1 MSSYKI
7 TLAGN
12 PNVGKST
19 IFNDLTGL
27 KQHTGNWPGKTV
39 GIAKGSYRYNNKTF
53 EIYDI
58 PGTYSLIS
66 HSKEEE
72 VARDFIVNNN
82 NLTIVVCD
90 ATCLERNLNLVL
102 QTLEITNRVIVC
114 VNLIDEAKKKKIE
127 IDLERLSKILGIP
140 VIGVSARKNIGIDK
154 LKRLID
160 DNIESEFLGFNIIY
174 DKEIED
180 AISSLNMD
188 RCAAISELRNLNI
201 ISDYEERVVSTIVKI
216 SEDIASVVVK
226 FNNKNYKERDRKIDR
241 ILTSKVTGIPI
252 MLIMLFFIFYITIF
266 LSNYPG
272 EWLFSLFDFLEKPL
286 YNILGFLP
294 NFIRD
299 MIVFGAYRTM
309 TWVISVMLPPMI
321 IFFPLFTLLEDVGY
335 LPRVAFNLDK
345 SFRKCNSCGKQA
357 LTMCMGFGCNAIG
370 VTNSR
375 IIDSER
381 ERLLSI
387 LTNSFIPCNGRFPM
401 IIALISMFLVSN
413 NNPFMAS
420 LILVLVILFSIIVT
434 LIVTKILS
442 LTLLKGKP
450 SSFTLE
456 LPPYRRPEILKT
468 IIRSV
473 FDRTFVILGKSLMV
487 ALPAGIIIYLFAN
500 INVNSISILSYITN
514 FLDGFSQFFGL
525 DGVILTS
532 FILGLPANEIVI
544 PIMMMGYSNL
554 SVMTDYASLDV
565 LKNIFVTNGWTNITC
580 ICVIIF
586 SLLHFPC
593 ATTLISIYKET
604 GSKKW
609 VMFSIL
615 IPLCLGLFFCLLVNL
630 FSHVW

>member
-1 MSSYKI
+1 MDSYKI

-19 IFNDLTGL
+19 IFNNLTGL

-39 GIAKGSYRYNNKTF
+39 GIAKGSYKYNGKIF
-53 EIYDI
+53 DIYDI

-72 VARDFIVNNN
+72 VARDFIIEND

-114 VNLIDEAKKKKIE
+114 VNLIDEAKKKKIN
-127 IDLERLSKILGIP
+127 INLKRLSDILKVP
-140 VIGVSARKNIGIDK
+140 VIGVSARKNIGIDD
-154 LKRLID
+154 L
-160 DNIESEFLGFNIIY
+160 
-174 DKEIED
+174 KEI
-180 AISSLNMD
+180 ISNNIDNKFDSFKITYDDDIEYELSKINGSRSYSLKKLQ
-188 RCAAISELRNLNI
+188 CLNI
-201 ISDYEERVVSTIVKI
+201 IDNYEERIVSTIVKI
-216 SEDIASVVVK
+216 SEDIANAVVTY
-226 FNNKNYKERDRKIDR
+226 NNKNYRNFDRKVDK
-241 ILTSKVTGIPI
+241 ILTNKITGIPI
-252 MLIMLFFIFYITIF
+252 MLIMLFFIFYLTIY

-272 EWLFSLFDFLEKPL
+272 ELLFNLFGYLESPL
-286 YNILGFLP
+286 YSILGFLP
-294 NFIRD
+294 DFIRN
-299 MIVFGAYRTM
+299 MIVYGAYRTL

-345 SFRKCNSCGKQA
+345 SFRKCNSCGKQS

-370 VTNSR
+370 VTNAR

-381 ERLLSI
+381 ERLLAI
-387 LTNSFIPCNGRFPM
+387 LTNCFIPCNGRFPM
-401 IIALISMFLVSN
+401 IISLITIFLVRDQ
-413 NNPFMAS
+413 NPFIAS

-434 LIVTKILS
+434 LIITKILS
-442 LTLLKGKP
+442 HTLLKGSP

-456 LPPYRRPEILKT
+456 LPPYRKPEILKT
-468 IIRSV
+468 IIRSI
-473 FDRTFVILGKSLMV
+473 FDRTLVVLGRSLLV

-500 INVNSISILSYITN
+500 ISINNITILSRITM
-514 FLDGFSQFFGL
+514 FLDSFARIFGL

-532 FILGLPANEIVI
+532 FILGFPANEIVI
-544 PIMMMGYSNL
+544 PIMLMGYSNL
-554 SVMTDYASLDV
+554 SIMTDYASLDI
-565 LKNIFVTNGWTNITC
+565 LKNIFVLNGWTNITC
-580 ICVIIF
+580 ICVIVF

-604 GSKKW
+604 NSIKW
-609 VMFSIL
+609 TILSIL
-615 IPLCLGLFFCLLVNL
+615 IPLCLGFLFCLFIN
-630 FSHVW
+630 HIW

>member
-1 MSSYKI
+1 MENYKI

-19 IFNDLTGL
+19 IFNNLTGL

-39 GIAKGSYRYNNKTF
+39 GIAKGSYKYNGRLY

-72 VARDFIVNNN
+72 VARDFIINND

-102 QTLEITNRVIVC
+102 QTLEITNRVVVC
-114 VNLIDEAKKKKIE
+114 INLMDEAKKKM
-127 IDLERLSKILGIP
+127 IDIDIERLSNILKVP
-140 VIGVSARKNIGIDK
+140 VVGVSARKNIGIDK
-154 LKRLID
+154 LKKVIE
-160 DNIESEFLGFNIIY
+160 DNICNNFDAFKITY

-180 AISSLNMD
+180 NISKLNIERNKAIKKLK
-188 RCAAISELRNLNI
+188 ELNI
-201 ISDYEERVVSTIVKI
+201 IENFEERLVCTIVNVSENI
-216 SEDIASVVVK
+216 SNAVVTH
-226 FNNKNYKERDRKIDR
+226 NNKNYKERDKKIDR
-241 ILTSKVTGIPI
+241 ILTSKITGIPI
-252 MLIMLFFIFYITIF
+252 MLLMLFIIFYITIF
-266 LSNYPG
+266 LSNYPS
-272 EWLFSLFDFLEKPL
+272 ELLFNLFRYLETAL
-286 YNILGFLP
+286 YNILSFIP
-294 NFIRD
+294 AFIRD
-299 MIVFGAYRTM
+299 MIVYGAYRTL

-401 IIALISMFLVSN
+401 IISLITMFLVKN
-413 NNPFMAS
+413 RNPFQAS
-420 LILVLVILFSIIVT
+420 LILMLVILFSIVIT
-434 LIVTKILS
+434 LIITKILS

-456 LPPYRRPEILKT
+456 LPPYRKPEILKT
-468 IIRSV
+468 IVRSV
-473 FDRTFVILGKSLMV
+473 FDRTFVILGKSLLI
-487 ALPAGIIIYLFAN
+487 ALPAGIIIFLLSNININDITILAYINKFFDLFAK
-500 INVNSISILSYITN
+500 I
-514 FLDGFSQFFGL
+514 FGL
-525 DGVILTS
+525 DGVILSS

-544 PIMMMGYSNL
+544 PLMLMGYSNL
-554 SVMTDYASLDV
+554 SVMTDYASIDV
-565 LKNIFVTNGWTNITC
+565 LKNIFITNGWTNITC

-604 GSKKW
+604 HSKKW
-609 VMFSIL
+609 TLLSIF
-615 IPLCLGLFFCLLVNL
+615 IPLSLGLFFCFIVNL
-630 FSHVW
+630 FN

>member
-1 MSSYKI
+1 MHEYNI

-19 IFNDLTGL
+19 IFNNLTGL

-39 GIAKGSYRYNNKTF
+39 GIAKGSYKYNDRVFN
-53 EIYDI
+53 IYDI

-72 VARDFIVNNN
+72 IASNFIKNND

-114 VNLIDEAKKKKIE
+114 INLMDEADKKNIE
-127 IDLERLSKILGIP
+127 IDLKRLSNILKVP
-140 VIGVSARKNIGIDK
+140 VIGVSARKNIGIEE
-154 LKRLID
+154 LKKLID
-160 DNIESEFLGFNIIY
+160 DNIDSRFDSFKITY
-174 DKEIED
+174 DKEIEEKLSK
-180 AISSLNMD
+180 INMD
-188 RCAAISELRNLNI
+188 RNSSLKKLRDLNLIDN
-201 ISDYEERVVSTIVKI
+201 YEEKIVSTIVKI
-216 SEDIASVVVK
+216 SENIASVVVK
-226 FNNKNYKERDRKIDR
+226 YNNEKYMDKDRKIDK
-241 ILTSKVTGIPI
+241 ILTSKITGIPI
-252 MLIMLFFIFYITIF
+252 MLLMLFIIFYITIF

-272 EWLFSLFDFLEKPL
+272 ELLFGLFCSLENIL
-286 YNILGFLP
+286 YEILGFLP

-299 MIVFGAYRTM
+299 MLVYGAYRTL

-357 LTMCMGFGCNAIG
+357 LTMCMGFGCNAVG
-370 VTNSR
+370 VTNAR

-381 ERLLSI
+381 ERLLAI

-401 IIALISMFLVSN
+401 IISLITMFLVKDN
-413 NNPFMAS
+413 NSFMAS
-420 LILVLVILFSIIVT
+420 LILVLVILFSIIIT
-434 LIVTKILS
+434 LIITKILS
-442 LTLLKGKP
+442 STLLKGCP

-456 LPPYRRPEILKT
+456 LPPYRKPEILKT
-468 IIRSV
+468 IVRSV
-473 FDRTFVILGKSLMV
+473 FDRTFVILGKSLLV
-487 ALPAGIIIYLFAN
+487 ALPAGIIIFLLAN
-500 INVNSISILSYITN
+500 ININNVNILSYFTR
-514 FLDGFSQFFGL
+514 FLDSFAKIFGL
-525 DGVILTS
+525 DGVIITS

-554 SVMTDYASLDV
+554 SVMTEYSSLEV
-565 LKNIFVTNGWTNITC
+565 LKNIFISNGWTNITC

-604 GSKKW
+604 KSKKW
-609 VMFSIL
+609 TLLSIL
-615 IPLCLGLFFCLLVNL
+615 IPLSLGLSFCFIINI
-630 FSHVW
+630 FNHIW

>member
-1 MSSYKI
+1 MHNYKI

-19 IFNDLTGL
+19 IFNALTGL

-39 GIAKGSYRYNNKTF
+39 GIAKGSYEYNNKMF

-72 VARDFIVNNN
+72 VARDFITEND

-114 VNLIDEAKKKKIE
+114 INLIDEAEKKKIDVD
-127 IDLERLSKILGIP
+127 IKRLSNILKVP
-140 VIGVSARKNIGIDK
+140 VIGVSARKNIGIDE
-154 LKRLID
+154 LKEMID
-160 DNIESEFLGFNIIY
+160 NNIESEFNSFKITY

-180 AISSLNMD
+180 NISKLNMD
-188 RCAAISELRNLNI
+188 RSKAIKELRKLNI
-201 ISDYEERVVSTIVKI
+201 IENYEEKLVSTIVKI
-216 SEDIASVVVK
+216 SEDIASAVVK
-226 FNNKNYKERDRKIDR
+226 YNDKNYREFDKKIDKM
-241 ILTSKVTGIPI
+241 LTSKITGIPI
-252 MLIMLFFIFYITIF
+252 MLLMLFIIFYITIF

-272 EWLFSLFDFLEKPL
+272 ELLFNLFDKLEMPF
-286 YNILGFLP
+286 YNLLNFLP
-294 NFIRD
+294 DFIRN
-299 MIVFGAYRTM
+299 MIVFGAYRTL
-309 TWVISVMLPPMI
+309 TWVISVMLPPML
-321 IFFPLFTLLEDVGY
+321 IFFPIFTLLEDVGY

-345 SFRKCNSCGKQA
+345 SFRKCNSCGKQS

-387 LTNSFIPCNGRFPM
+387 LTNCFIPCNGRFPM
-401 IIALISMFLVSN
+401 IISLITMFLVKDQN
-413 NNPFMAS
+413 TFIAS

-442 LTLLKGKP
+442 MTLLKGSP

-456 LPPYRRPEILKT
+456 LPPYRKPEILKT
-468 IIRSV
+468 IVRSI
-473 FDRTFVILGKSLMV
+473 FDRTFVVLGRSLLV
-487 ALPAGIIIYLFAN
+487 ALPAGIIIFLLA
-500 INVNSISILSYITN
+500 IISVNDITILSHITG
-514 FLDGFSQFFGL
+514 FLDGFAKIFGL

-532 FILGLPANEIVI
+532 FILGLPANEIVV
-544 PIMMMGYSNL
+544 PIMLMAYSNL
-554 SVMTDYASLDV
+554 SVMTEYTSLET
-565 LKNIFVTNGWTNITC
+565 LKNIFVINGWNNITC

-604 GSKKW
+604 NSKKW
-609 VMFSIL
+609 TILSIL
-615 IPLCLGLFFCLLVNL
+615 IPLSLGLLFCFIANL
-630 FSHVW
+630 FNHIW